1 MAKRRLQPPR
11 LLLESAAIFFS
22 VLLAFFVEQWR
33 EDINEQRDAEAI
45 LNLVRVELQQNL
57 QELNDVAPSRESM
70 LVGYQKAVMEL
81 RNEGRFPNELPEFQS
96 PDITSIAYELATDAG
111 AVTTVAPEEL
121 LVVARAY
128 EALEEVRRNDTFL
141 NQRNAQIR
149 FNDGEQ
155 YLSGFIYYVNRA
167 TNNEPIAIGFVCE
180 AIETLE
186 KRLGTKETALCPK
199 KRDQG

>member
-11 LLLESAAIFFS
+11 LLVESAAIFLS

-33 EDINEQRDAEAI
+33 EDINEQREAEAI
-45 LNLVRVELQQNL
+45 LNLVRAELSQNL
-57 QELNDVAPSRESM
+57 AELESIAPTRAAM
-70 LVGYQKAVMEL
+70 LAGYQAAIMEL
-81 RNEGRFPNELPEFQS
+81 KNENRFPRNLPEFQS
-96 PDITSIAYELATDAG
+96 PEITSIAYELATDAG
-111 AVTTVAPEEL
+111 AVATVAPEDL

-141 NQRNAQIR
+141 NERNAQIR

-167 TNNEPIAIGFVCE
+167 SGNEPVAIQLVRE

-186 KRLGTKETALCPK
+186 KR
-199 KRDQG
+199 